1 MCVQK
6 GAELTT
12 PRPFLAST
20 PKSGN
25 SLFLLWREGVGM
37 MEKKKWNECV
47 TLDIQEKKKKKG
59 LPRQDNKTDI
69 MWGHKY
75 TIQICYLDCSEI
87 TNAEGDLII
96 MVLLS
101 VTPPPRNSSLFIA
114 CSV

>member
-6 GAELTT
+6 GAELTP

-37 MEKKKWNECV
+37 MEKKSGTNVSLWTFGK
-47 TLDIQEKKKKKG
+47 KKKKKG

-87 TNAEGDLII
+87 TNAEGNLII

-101 VTPPPRNSSLFIA
+101 VTPPPP
-114 CSV
+114 